1 MNRKVLLCC
10 MLIAGAASPVVA
22 HHSFSMFDETREVVL
37 KGAVKEFQW
46 SNPHTWI
53 QLNVTDT
60 GSVVEWQKTAYEII
74 AGDWSS
80 DVCSSDLSNPHTCI
94 QLNVTDTSGKVVEW
108 SIEGGSP
115 NLLGRQGWKRN
126 TFKPGDQVEIT
137 VHPLRDGQPGG
148 SFMRAVLPDGRTLG
162 RNP

>member
-1 MNRKVLLCC
+1 MNKRLLLPC
-10 MLIAGAASPVVA
+10 LLLASAALPAVA
-22 HHSFSMFDETREVVL
+22 HHSFSMFDETRELVL

-53 QLNVTDT
+53 QLNVTD
-60 GSVVEWQKTAYEII
+60 A
-74 AGDWSS
+74 
-80 DVCSSDLSNPHTCI
+80 
-94 QLNVTDTSGKVVEW
+94 SGNVVEW

-126 TFKPGDQVEIT
+126 SLKAGDQVEIT

-148 SFMRAVLPDGRTLG
+148 SFMRAVLADGRTLG